1 MKINKING
9 SLWVNAS
16 KHSEEIDEL
25 KRENEHLRLVIEN
38 LEAEV
43 DHYYEKAKRRQ
54 NIWQN

>member
-43 DHYYEKAKRRQ
+43 DHYYEKTKRRQ
-54 NIWQN
+54 DIW